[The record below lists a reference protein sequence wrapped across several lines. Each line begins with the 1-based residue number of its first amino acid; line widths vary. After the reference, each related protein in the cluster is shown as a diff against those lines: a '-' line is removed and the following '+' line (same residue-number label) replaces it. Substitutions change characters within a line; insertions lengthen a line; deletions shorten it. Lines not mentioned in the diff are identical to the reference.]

1 MQHDE
6 VLLET
11 KRFRVVR
18 SRRESPSGRQHE
30 RETVE
35 HPGSVTI
42 LPMLGKATVCLI
54 RNFRPSV
61 NRTLIELPAGTL
73 EGSED
78 PLKAAHRELAEETG
92 YRAAAIERLASFFL
106 SPGILNERMHLYL
119 ASGLTP
125 GDMNLDEGE
134 EIERLEMP
142 LAKALEMAL
151 AGQIEDAKTIVGLF
165 FYDAWR
171 RTSSSKG

>member
-1 MQHDE
+1 MQHEE

-18 SRRESPSGRQHE
+18 SVRTSPSGRQHV

-35 HPGSVTI
+35 HPGSVTV
-42 LPMLGKATVCLI
+42 LPLLDEATVCLI

-73 EGSED
+73 EGDED

-92 YRAAAIERLASFFL
+92 YRAATMELLASFFL

-119 ASGLTP
+119 ASGLTA
-125 GDMNLDEGE
+125 GEMHLDEGE
-134 EIERLEMP
+134 EIERVEMP
-142 LAKALEMAL
+142 LAGALEMAL
-151 AGQIEDAKTIVGLF
+151 AGQIEDAKTLAGLF

-171 RTSSSKG
+171 REARRR